1 MTLNSLLSVGKD
13 ALFASQ
19 SAIQT
24 TGNNIANV
32 NTPGYSRQAVRF
44 EAKTPID
51 WKPGQM
57 GTGVKAAEVFRYFNT
72 FIEQEYHDH
81 FATEQRWKAQHQM
94 LQSVESLFNESNSK
108 GINAALSQFF
118 TDWQQLAQ
126 RPDDKATREAL
137 LAHTQSLT
145 SLINSTADSMNQLEH
160 QMDEYIRQDV
170 DKANKLIKDIAE
182 LNRSI
187 QVHDIPGSNNANTLL
202 DQRNQMVRELA
213 AIMDVDVIDRGSGDF
228 VVNTKAGHT
237 LVDGEESF
245 ELKFEGPKTSAV
257 VKGVPPFD
265 GEIVFEGSSAREYTL
280 EIVSGGAVGGG
291 ATFKVSYDGGRTW
304 LTDETTGLPKEF
316 QANAQTGKV
325 HVDGLDIYFNAGAND
340 LAAGDEFT
348 IVPKSGLYWVRPT
361 TEPLNI
367 TPMAFAEGGDNP
379 RRLVGGTLAGYFSFR
394 DANLGKY
401 QEKLDAFSRELAWQV
416 NYLHSQGAG
425 LGHLDYTRG
434 GDSVNDPALALGD
447 ASSGLSYFDKL
458 KSGNLTMYFFDSAT
472 GELASGASFGPLD
485 FGGGANFDPSVHT
498 LDDVV
503 NAINTSWGGY
513 VTASIADNQLVL
525 DAADGYQ
532 FGFADDSTGLLA
544 ALGINT
550 YFQGDSAVT
559 LGMRPEVLA
568 DVSRINAG
576 RINGGGEANV
586 GDNDTATAISGLA
599 TKKLDIPTS
608 YEQGRNQSLSEY
620 FNTISANVG
629 SDTAQAKFGS
639 DFYGTLA
646 DDLSARQD
654 SVAGVNLD
662 EEMSSLVKFQHSYK
676 AAAKL
681 VTTAD
686 EMLQVLL
693 GLKQ

>member
-1 MTLNSLLSVGKD
+1 
-13 ALFASQ
+13 
-19 SAIQT
+19 
-24 TGNNIANV
+24 
-32 NTPGYSRQAVRF
+32 
-44 EAKTPID
+44 
-51 WKPGQM
+51 
-57 GTGVKAAEVFRYFNT
+57 
-72 FIEQEYHDH
+72 
-81 FATEQRWKAQHQM
+81 
-94 LQSVESLFNESNSK
+94 
-108 GINAALSQFF
+108 
-118 TDWQQLAQ
+118 
-126 RPDDKATREAL
+126 
-137 LAHTQSLT
+137 
-145 SLINSTADSMNQLEH
+145 
-160 QMDEYIRQDV
+160 
-170 DKANKLIKDIAE
+170 
-182 LNRSI
+182 
-187 QVHDIPGSNNANTLL
+187 
-202 DQRNQMVRELA
+202 
-213 AIMDVDVIDRGSGDF
+213 
-228 VVNTKAGHT
+228 
-237 LVDGEESF
+237 
-245 ELKFEGPKTSAV
+245 
-257 VKGVPPFD
+257 
-265 GEIVFEGSSAREYTL
+265 
-280 EIVSGGAVGGG
+280 
-291 ATFKVSYDGGRTW
+291 
-304 LTDETTGLPKEF
+304 
-316 QANAQTGKV
+316 
-325 HVDGLDIYFNAGAND
+325 
-340 LAAGDEFT
+340 
-348 IVPKSGLYWVRPT
+348 
-361 TEPLNI
+361 
-367 TPMAFAEGGDNP
+367 
-379 RRLVGGTLAGYFSFR
+379 
-394 DANLGKY
+394 
-401 QEKLDAFSRELAWQV
+401 
-416 NYLHSQGAG
+416 
-425 LGHLDYTRG
+425 
-434 GDSVNDPALALGD
+434 
-447 ASSGLSYFDKL
+447 
-458 KSGNLTMYFFDSAT
+458 
-472 GELASGASFGPLD
+472 
-485 FGGGANFDPSVHT
+485 VHT